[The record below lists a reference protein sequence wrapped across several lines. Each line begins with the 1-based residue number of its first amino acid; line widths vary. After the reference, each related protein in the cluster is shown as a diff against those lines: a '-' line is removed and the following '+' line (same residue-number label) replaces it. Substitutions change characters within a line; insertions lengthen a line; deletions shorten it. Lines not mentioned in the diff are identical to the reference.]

1 MLLLTDVPHHPLH
14 SHVQNISYF
23 SFFSELQRSHW
34 LVTTIETLV
43 QMAIFLVS
51 VVSNIG
57 AFTLVLRERRLADN
71 TLFTLNLF
79 LADLLFV
86 STIPLVTAVR
96 WTQSWRLGSTTC
108 RIVMYFICLSGGVTI
123 ITLAAISI
131 ERLLAIMKMEI
142 TPSLNPKRA
151 SAGLLIIWLLNAI
164 ALFPLC
170 LFSRVVT
177 IISHEQGQLEQDA
190 VPPRL
195 QTTKRLCFR
204 SQKEMQI
211 CTIMWPHLTGEIV
224 WNAVFIAFGFLL
236 PALSI
241 VISYSKILQIR
252 KQSKKRLQSTTSQ
265 SCAQIC
271 PVSKQDY
278 RLFRTLLIL
287 MVSFFV
293 MWSPIFIFTFLILVR
308 NLHMEIP
315 ITPTMFFWV
324 VTFTMANSALNPVLY
339 SIYQLRHSW
348 QKLCCAKEGTS
359 AQKELGNNRC

>member
-1 MLLLTDVPHHPLH
+1 KETECRRNVPHHPLH

-108 RIVMYFICLSGGVTI
+108 HIVMYFICLSGGVTI

-131 ERLLAIMKMEI
+131 ERLLAIMKMET

-170 LFSRVVT
+170 LFSRVGP
-177 IISHEQGQLEQDA
+177 Q
-190 VPPRL
+190 RL
-195 QTTKRLCFR
+195 YEG
-204 SQKEMQI
+204 EMQI

-315 ITPTMFFWV
+315 VTPTMFFWV

-359 AQKELGNNRC
+359 AQRELGNNRC

>member
-1 MLLLTDVPHHPLH
+1 MLLLTDVPHHPFH
-14 SHVQNISYF
+14 SRVQNISYF

-34 LVTTIETLV
+34 LVTTMETLV

-131 ERLLAIMKMEI
+131 ERLLAILKMEA

-151 SAGLLIIWLLNAI
+151 SAGLLSIWLLIAI
-164 ALFPLC
+164 ALLPLC

-177 IISHEQGQLEQDA
+177 IISHE
-190 VPPRL
+190 
-195 QTTKRLCFR
+195 
-204 SQKEMQI
+204 QKEMQI

-224 WNAVFIAFGFLL
+224 WNAAFIAFGFLL

-278 RLFRTLLIL
+278 KLFRTLLIL
-287 MVSFFV
+287 MVSFFI
-293 MWSPIFIFTFLILVR
+293 MWSPIFICTFLILVR
-308 NLHMEIP
+308 SLHVEIP

-339 SIYQLRHSW
+339 SVYQLRHSW
-348 QKLCCAKEGTS
+348 QKLCCAKEGNS
-359 AQKELGNNRC
+359 GQRELGNNRC